1 MIAWTDEENEIF
13 RKVNL
18 GYRQIDIC
26 NFLDFKIFHLTTF
39 LQENPHDSNARKKL
53 KELIRFQQDIQT
65 INDYKEMEV
74 YEKKLD
80 AAYWNPKYFEGA
92 INDFIK
98 NMKGRNNQ

>member
-1 MIAWTDEENEIF
+1 MITWTDEENEIF

-39 LQENPHDSNARKKL
+39 LQKNPHDSNAQKKL

-65 INDYKEMEV
+65 INNYEEMKA
-74 YEKKLD
+74 YEKNERCLLESCTFRKH
-80 AAYWNPKYFEGA
+80 
-92 INDFIK
+92 
-98 NMKGRNNQ
+98 NQRLYQRI